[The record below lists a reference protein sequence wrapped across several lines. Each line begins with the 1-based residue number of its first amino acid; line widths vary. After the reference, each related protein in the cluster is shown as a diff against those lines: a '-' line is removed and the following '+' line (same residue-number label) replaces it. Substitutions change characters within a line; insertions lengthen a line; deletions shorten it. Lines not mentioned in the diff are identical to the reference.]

1 MVSRTEIQTRLE
13 FKRAVLD
20 EARAAYLALLSGG
33 VKSYTIGSRSLTK
46 FDLAELEKTITK
58 TENEIAQLE
67 NMLSGGRPRRAVG
80 VVPRD
85 W

>member
-1 MVSRTEIQTRLE
+1 MASNKVIEARLT
-13 FKRAVLD
+13 FKRTALD
-20 EARAAYLALLSGG
+20 EAQKAYIALLSGG

-46 FDLAELEKTITK
+46 FDLAELETTIAK
-58 TENEIAQLE
+58 LENEIAELE
-67 NMLSGGRPRRAVG
+67 NMQNGGKPRRALG